1 MLINEFEWPKRR
13 KSYERVNLNAH
24 RRIQPPIY
32 AKLAGAKCNSI
43 AGLLILNDQRQNLI
57 PICDADQVSEDIE
70 CSKH

>member
-1 MLINEFEWPKRR
+1 M
-13 KSYERVNLNAH
+13 
-24 RRIQPPIY
+24 PIDEYNCPY

-57 PICDADQVSEDIE
+57 PICDSDQVSEEIE